1 MNDKINV
8 KTEGNKI
15 LFFREGEDDW
25 FLGCKIETQDDVESV
40 LSRHGDKPWFTEMM
54 RVYFSERANKM
65 ISGVLCVEKNKD
77 VQTGSN
83 IVTGA
88 LNGEIARLKD
98 DLDRLHRERD
108 AFSRQCSVMAEENQQ
123 WEQDSKRLTWMIQNY
138 GRVHFEFNANCY
150 VTFIWKNEFKST
162 LGSDDTRV
170 EIDRAMEMCK

>member
-1 MNDKINV
+1 MSDKGQSN
-8 KTEGNKI
+8 N
-15 LFFREGEDDW
+15 R
-25 FLGCKIETQDDVESV
+25 
-40 LSRHGDKPWFTEMM
+40 
-54 RVYFSERANKM
+54 
-65 ISGVLCVEKNKD
+65 D
-77 VQTGSN
+77 VQTGSEVVEAILKAEN
-83 IVTGA
+83 
-88 LNGEIARLKD
+88 ERLKD

>member
-1 MNDKINV
+1 MNQ
-8 KTEGNKI
+8 EA
-15 LFFREGEDDW
+15 
-25 FLGCKIETQDDVESV
+25 TQKS
-40 LSRHGDKPWFTEMM
+40 
-54 RVYFSERANKM
+54 
-65 ISGVLCVEKNKD
+65 KD
-77 VQTGSN
+77 VQRHSN
-83 IVTGA
+83 AVTGA
-88 LNGEIARLKD
+88 VLGEIERLKE

-150 VTFIWKNEFKST
+150 VTFIHKNEFKAT

>member
-1 MNDKINV
+1 MNQ
-8 KTEGNKI
+8 EA
-15 LFFREGEDDW
+15 
-25 FLGCKIETQDDVESV
+25 TQKS
-40 LSRHGDKPWFTEMM
+40 
-54 RVYFSERANKM
+54 
-65 ISGVLCVEKNKD
+65 KD
-77 VQTGSN
+77 VQTGSE
-83 IVTGA
+83 VVEA
-88 LNGEIARLKD
+88 LLKGEIERLKE

-108 AFSRQCSVMAEENQQ
+108 AFQRQCAVMAEENQQ

>member
-1 MNDKINV
+1 MSV
-8 KTEGNKI
+8 KGQSN
-15 LFFREGEDDW
+15 
-25 FLGCKIETQDDVESV
+25 
-40 LSRHGDKPWFTEMM
+40 
-54 RVYFSERANKM
+54 
-65 ISGVLCVEKNKD
+65 NKD
-77 VQTGSN
+77 VQSHSE
-83 IVTGA
+83 VVEA
-88 LNGEIARLKD
+88 LLKGEIERLKE

-108 AFSRQCSVMAEENQQ
+108 SFQRQCAVMAEENQQ

>member
-1 MNDKINV
+1 MSDKGQSN
-8 KTEGNKI
+8 
-15 LFFREGEDDW
+15 
-25 FLGCKIETQDDVESV
+25 
-40 LSRHGDKPWFTEMM
+40 
-54 RVYFSERANKM
+54 
-65 ISGVLCVEKNKD
+65 NKD
-77 VQTGSN
+77 VQTGTN
-83 IVTGA
+83 EGKTL
-88 LNGEIARLKD
+88 LNAEIKRLQK

-108 AFSRQCSVMAEENQQ
+108 AFQRQCAVMAEENQQ